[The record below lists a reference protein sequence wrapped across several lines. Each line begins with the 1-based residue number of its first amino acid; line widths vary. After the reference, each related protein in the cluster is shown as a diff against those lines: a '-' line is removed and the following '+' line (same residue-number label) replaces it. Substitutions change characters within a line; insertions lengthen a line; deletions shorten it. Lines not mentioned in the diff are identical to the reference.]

1 MRVVWGAATH
11 VGMLRQ
17 QNEDAYTAHDD
28 LFVVADGMGGHN
40 AGEVASALAIDVM
53 KQAALAGF
61 SSQESVVA
69 GVNAAN
75 AAIHA
80 ASGGQSD
87 QRGMGTTL
95 AAVIPLPASATE
107 PQRMVVTNVGDSR
120 VYLWRA
126 GELKQVSVD
135 HSYVQELVSEGLVTP
150 EEARVHPRRNIVTR
164 ALGIEGDVNADAWVV
179 PMIVGDRYVVC
190 SDGLVDE
197 VEDAE
202 LARIVS
208 GSDSAE
214 VVAQQLVDA
223 ANANG
228 GRDNITV
235 VVVDVVDDAIVTTPP
250 TTTPPDVSATSG
262 VPTKRRVLAVVA
274 VVLLLSL
281 GLGATAWW
289 ARDGYFVGFAGSGD
303 DAELVVFKGQPRQ
316 VLWFSPTVRVRTGV
330 TRSEVFPALA
340 NDIDKQPTYSSL
352 AKARAFAISIRDVIA
367 AQKTEPSDS

>member
-1 MRVVWGAATH
+1 MVTISHGAATDT
-11 VGMLRQ
+11 GNLRS
-17 QNEDAYTAHDD
+17 QNEDSYLITDRLIA
-28 LFVVADGMGGHN
+28 VADGMGGHN
-40 AGEVASALAIDVM
+40 AGEVASAMAVALLQERTTDAVTTVDAFVDVITGINVSIYNEATS
-53 KQAALAGF
+53 AAA
-61 SSQESVVA
+61 
-69 GVNAAN
+69 
-75 AAIHA
+75 
-80 ASGGQSD
+80 

-95 AAVIPLPASATE
+95 TAAL
-107 PQRMVVTNVGDSR
+107 MVTNDAVPHAIVANVGDSR
-120 VYLWRA
+120 TYLYRE
-126 GELKQVSVD
+126 GELRQLSVD
-135 HSYVQELVSEGLVTP
+135 HSYVQELVTEGVISA
-150 EEARVHPRRNIVTR
+150 EEARSHPRRNIVTR
-164 ALGIEGDVNADAWVV
+164 ALGIEGDVNADSWVV

-197 VEDAE
+197 VDDAE

-208 GSDSAE
+208 GNDSAE

-235 VVVDVVDDAIVTTPP
+235 VVVDVVDDAVVTTPP
-250 TTTPPDVSATSG
+250 TTTPPEVSATRG
-262 VPTKRRVLAVVA
+262 AKTKRRVLTVVA

-330 TRSEVFPALA
+330 MRSEVFPALA